1 MNNKTSFGNILKKG
15 ALIYNPVL
23 VQLVGLC
30 PVVAASTTFVQ
41 AAALSVAMCLEL
53 FVACFVASAFL
64 RNVPRW
70 IRVPVYFLVGILFV
84 CPILYYFETYS
95 LINISLGMKI
105 YIPLT
110 AINSVVAVHCEQFA
124 VKNNVRLAIYDAAA
138 SGIGVSVIFLITGAV
153 REILGRATF
162 AGIAINL
169 PFTLRGMTLPFG
181 CLILLGFLAAGLKAF
196 TAKHTPAQEEEK
208 TEEALTAEAP
218 MEVITETVE
227 MKTELTAKE
236 AADSDLGDFLKSL
249 GIEISAEEDGTK

>member
-1 MNNKTSFGNILKKG
+1 MNKNPSFKDILKKG

-41 AAALSVAMCLEL
+41 AAALSVAMCIEL
-53 FVACFVASAFL
+53 FVACFAASAFL
-64 RNVPRW
+64 RNIPRW
-70 IRVPVYFLVGILFV
+70 MRVPVYFLIGIMFV
-84 CPILYYFETYS
+84 CPVLYYFETYS

-124 VKNNVRLAIYDAAA
+124 VKNSVRLALYDAAA

-153 REILGRATF
+153 REILGNATF
-162 AGIAINL
+162 AGFAVNI
-169 PFTLRGMTLPFG
+169 PVTLRGMTLPFG

-196 TAKHTPAQEEEK
+196 TAKYFPVREEK
-208 TEEALTAEAP
+208 EEAAEATAAEEVPEINPVPTAEEFA
-218 MEVITETVE
+218 
-227 MKTELTAKE
+227 L
-236 AADSDLGDFLKSL
+236 SDLDEFLKTL
-249 GIEISAEEDGTK
+249 GIEIPAEEDGKK

>member
-1 MNNKTSFGNILKKG
+1 MNKKPSFKEILKKG

-53 FVACFVASAFL
+53 FVACFAASTFL
-64 RNVPRW
+64 KNFPRW
-70 IRVPVYFLVGILFV
+70 IRVPLYFLIGIIFV
-84 CPILYYFETYS
+84 CPVLYYFETYS
-95 LINISLGMKI
+95 LIDISLGMKI

-124 VKNNVRLAIYDAAA
+124 VKNNVRLALYDAAA

-162 AGIAINL
+162 AGIPVNI
-169 PFTLRGMTLPFG
+169 PVTLHGMTLPFG

-196 TAKHTPAQEEEK
+196 AAKYYPPTEEK
-208 TEEALTAEAP
+208 KEEAVAAETVTEENTVADETPL
-218 MEVITETVE
+218 TVE
-227 MKTELTAKE
+227 D
-236 AADSDLGDFLKSL
+236 AALADLEDFLKNL
-249 GIEISAEEDGTK
+249 GIELPAEEDGTK

>member
-1 MNNKTSFGNILKKG
+1 MNKKPSFKEILKKG

-53 FVACFVASAFL
+53 FVACFAASAFL
-64 RNVPRW
+64 KNFPRW
-70 IRVPVYFLVGILFV
+70 IRVPLYFLIGIIFV
-84 CPILYYFETYS
+84 CPVLYYFETYS
-95 LINISLGMKI
+95 LIDISLGMKI

-124 VKNNVRLAIYDAAA
+124 VKNNVRLALYDAVA

-162 AGIAINL
+162 AGIPVNI
-169 PFTLRGMTLPFG
+169 PVTLHGMTLPFG

-196 TAKHTPAQEEEK
+196 AAKYYPPTEEK
-208 TEEALTAEAP
+208 KEEAVAAETVTEENTVADETPL
-218 MEVITETVE
+218 TVE
-227 MKTELTAKE
+227 D
-236 AADSDLGDFLKSL
+236 AALVDLEDFLKNL
-249 GIEISAEEDGTK
+249 GIELPAEEDGTK

>member
-1 MNNKTSFGNILKKG
+1 MNKNLSFKDILKKG

-41 AAALSVAMCLEL
+41 AAALSVAMCIEL
-53 FVACFVASAFL
+53 FVACFAASAFL
-64 RNVPRW
+64 RNIPRW
-70 IRVPVYFLVGILFV
+70 MRVPVYFLIGIMFV
-84 CPILYYFETYS
+84 CPVLYYFETYS

-124 VKNNVRLAIYDAAA
+124 VKNSVRLALYDAAA

-153 REILGRATF
+153 REILGNATF
-162 AGIAINL
+162 AGFAVNI
-169 PFTLRGMTLPFG
+169 PVTLRGMTLPFG

-196 TAKHTPAQEEEK
+196 TAKYFPVTEEK
-208 TEEALTAEAP
+208 EEAAEATAAEEVSEINPVPTAEEFAS
-218 MEVITETVE
+218 
-227 MKTELTAKE
+227 
-236 AADSDLGDFLKSL
+236 SDLDEFLKTL
-249 GIEISAEEDGTK
+249 GIEIPAEEDGKK